1 MARYSGSNDP
11 QSEASRMLD
20 EFISNCLDCAGRQ
33 WNTVIAEPQAT
44 DWYDQTQVNYRNQQR
59 VQVVLKIV
67 KLCLLTRQ
75 MDTCRTFLD
84 RVWNV
89 SGVVVDKFSKI
100 YVPLVPE
107 LCKLLQKT
115 NTDVCAP
122 PFIDFLRLL
131 ISNYLGYVL
140 GGKGQIIQP
149 VLRKIGCGCEDCQEL
164 DRFLAGT
171 GSQHTFRIGQARR
184 SHLEQRMYSARDLVT
199 HKTEAAERR
208 GSPYSLVVTKA
219 PAIVATSTWEHRI
232 QVANKMLEAI
242 GRENVEKIM
251 GDRYVDVCKAMKGK
265 AAFDLDEM
273 VVQQPEQNAPG
284 LASASTAKP
293 TTSVIG
299 GKRKR
304 G

>member
-1 MARYSGSNDP
+1 
-11 QSEASRMLD
+11 MLD
-20 EFISNCLDCAGRQ
+20 GFIGNCLDCAGRQ
-33 WNTVIAEPQAT
+33 WNTVIPEPQT
-44 DWYDQTQVNYRNQQR
+44 TNWYDQTQVNYRNQQR

-67 KLCLLTRQ
+67 KLCLLTHQ

-84 RVWNV
+84 HIWNV
-89 SGVVVDKFSKI
+89 SGVVADKFSKI
-100 YVPLVPE
+100 YAPLVPE

-115 NTDVCAP
+115 NTDICAP

-131 ISNYLGYVL
+131 ISNYLGYVI

-149 VLRKIGCGCEDCQEL
+149 VLRKIGCGCADCQEL

-184 SHLEQRMYSARDLVT
+184 SHLEQRMYSAEDLVRHET
-199 HKTEAAERR
+199 HCV
-208 GSPYSLVVTKA
+208 GSPHSLVVTKA

-232 QVANKMLEAI
+232 QVANNMLEAI

-265 AAFDLDEM
+265 AAFNLDGM
-273 VVQQPEQNAPG
+273 VVQQPENAPG
-284 LASASTAKP
+284 TASASTAKP